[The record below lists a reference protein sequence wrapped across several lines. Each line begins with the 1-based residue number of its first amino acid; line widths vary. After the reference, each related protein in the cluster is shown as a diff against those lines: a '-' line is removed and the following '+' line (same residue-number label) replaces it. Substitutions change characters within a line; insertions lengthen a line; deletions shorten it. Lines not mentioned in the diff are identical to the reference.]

1 MTDKKK
7 SIQLRE
13 NYYLEDYYQAVL
25 EEKQDLVYLYHSD
38 VFFVRAA
45 LEQKLG
51 VKPTLV
57 DTEKAM
63 KLMGWKE
70 HRIKSKKKR

>member
-1 MTDKKK
+1 MAKK

-45 LEQKLG
+45 LEQRLG
-51 VKPTLV
+51 VKPTLK
-57 DTEKAM
+57 DTETAM
-63 KLMGWKE
+63 KLMGWKPF
-70 HRIKSKKKR
+70 SKALPAHNGK

>member
-1 MTDKKK
+1 MAKK

-51 VKPTLV
+51 VKPTLA

-70 HRIKSKKKR
+70 HRAKSKKKR